1 MELGAVLAGLD
12 QLFAEARIEEI
23 EPYLLNA
30 YEMAAKEGDYG
41 SMLSI
46 TNELIGFSREV
57 CHYDQMIAYGQDAL
71 KLIDQMGI
79 QGSVPHATTLLNI
92 ANGLRAGGYLERSA
106 AIYDQVEALYQSL
119 LQPGDFGFADLYN
132 NRSLLYQEQ
141 EQYELAAEN
150 LNKALAIAETYPDR
164 VWEVATTNA
173 NLANTYIALAGQD
186 NNPIYLR
193 QAEQTAMRA
202 IAIYEQLGVKD
213 THFAAAVC
221 ALGKVYE
228 SDRAYGKAVSC
239 YRDAK
244 EAIRSTLGETDFYR
258 TVQGY
263 EEDADEK
270 MRRAGQ
276 VAEDYEI
283 RTEAVKE
290 QVTNRDATEEDN
302 KSVGEQKVDGESKPD
317 NEPELETDIKIGTS
331 TENVSEEEQLTEST
345 FEDVSESEISEQS
358 LAEIKPENS
367 SESENDI
374 HGLLL
379 SEEYYESVGAPMLTA
394 GYSNYYDRMTIGQI
408 GEGSDCYGF
417 DDEYSR
423 DHDWGPG
430 FSIWLEDTLYEEIGE
445 RLTQDYEALPKEW
458 KGYERL
464 TLLTGR
470 GRVGVHKT
478 SDYLKYYLGEQA
490 YKEWRNTGALSRSTM
505 AGLESYQLA
514 ALCNGRIY
522 HEGSD
527 CELIRLRK
535 YLMNYYDDSTLCILL
550 AEHIC
555 RFGQNA
561 QYNYHRMKQRGDD
574 LTAWMMLA
582 EGMKEALKVGYLC
595 NRIYAPHDKWLVKGA
610 EKFTRLPELTDSI
623 RSIYQAEIARV
634 QERTIDSSDVRT
646 KADYMESGN
655 HGMDSFSVEQMIDD
669 LAGMLLEE
677 LLDQGY
683 IGNARLI
690 AASDGYYLDNYLEHY
705 GPELQL
711 RSDYLQMSHEELV
724 EYIAKMEFKAFDQ
737 VKNEGGRA
745 DCQDDWYTFH
755 IMRTSQYTT
764 WTDEM
769 LVQYAVDF
777 QLALDRG
784 WNMIMEKYGRM
795 EASTVPEEWNEIK
808 HEFPEIP
815 EGKQRIM
822 EQIIQIQVGWME
834 AFAAQYPGMA
844 SNARR
849 IHTSEDQPWDTSY
862 ETYLRGEM
870 STYSDKMLKLYGQ
883 FIVGLVQEEK
893 NLAYKIMEETV
904 HRYGYADL
912 ADAAG
917 KLGNTNQ

>member
-1 MELGAVLAGLD
+1 MDIGAVLARLD

-30 YEMAAKEGDYG
+30 YERAAGEGDYG

-57 CHYDQMIAYGQDAL
+57 CHYDQMVAYGQDAL

-92 ANGLRAGGYLERSA
+92 ANGLRAGGYLERSSD
-106 AIYDQVEALYQSL
+106 IYDQVEELYQAL
-119 LQPGDFGFADLYN
+119 LAPGDFGFADLYN

-150 LNKALAIAETYPDR
+150 LNKALVIAESYPDR

-173 NLANTYIALAGQD
+173 NLANTYIALADQD
-186 NNPIYLR
+186 NNPIYLQ
-193 QAEQTAMRA
+193 QAEQTAQRA

-213 THFAAAVC
+213 THYGAAVC

-228 SDRAYGKAVSC
+228 ANREYGKAVTC
-239 YRDAK
+239 YQDAA

-263 EEDADEK
+263 EQAARERME
-270 MRRAGQ
+270 RAGQ
-276 VAEDYEI
+276 
-283 RTEAVKE
+283 R
-290 QVTNRDATEEDN
+290 EESRAA
-302 KSVGEQKVDGESKPD
+302 SVGNSVSIDSRSDQEGLTGDAPADAEQGKTQSEDELDDIGQDGKERQDSVPEESGPK
-317 NEPELETDIKIGTS
+317 G
-331 TENVSEEEQLTEST
+331 LT
-345 FEDVSESEISEQS
+345 ISR
-358 LAEIKPENS
+358 
-367 SESENDI
+367 
-374 HGLLL
+374 
-379 SEEYYESVGAPMLTA
+379 EYYEAVGLPMLKDKYA
-394 GYSNYYDRMTIGQI
+394 GYYDQMTIGHL

-417 DDEYSR
+417 DDVISR
-423 DHDWGPG
+423 DHDWGIG
-430 FSIWLEDTLYEEIGE
+430 FSIWLEDELYDQIGE
-445 RLTQDYEALPKEW
+445 SLTQDYEELPKTW
-458 KGYERL
+458 NGYERL

-470 GRVGVHKT
+470 HRIGVHKV
-478 SDYLKYYLGEQA
+478 SDYIKYYIGVKA
-490 YKEWRNTGALSRSTM
+490 YSEWKATGKLTRESFLQM
-505 AGLESYQLA
+505 ESYQLA
-514 ALCNGRIY
+514 VLCNGDIY
-522 HEGSD
+522 HVNDDS
-527 CELIRLRK
+527 ELIRLRQ
-535 YLMNYYDDSTLCILL
+535 YLMQFYDDSTLCVLL

-561 QYNYHRMKQRGDD
+561 QYNYSRMRQRGDD
-574 LTAWMMLA
+574 LSAWMMLA

-595 NRIYAPHDKWLVKGA
+595 NQIYAPHDKWLVKGA
-610 EKFTRLPELTDSI
+610 ETFTRLPELI
-623 RSIYQAEIARV
+623 EKIQSIYQAE
-634 QERTIDSSDVRT
+634 TIRLRNQDSITDPDQKNAEIV
-646 KADYMESGN
+646 D
-655 HGMDSFSVEQMIDD
+655 QMIEE
-669 LAGMLLEE
+669 LAVTLLEE
-677 LLDQGY
+677 LLEQGY

-690 AASDGYYLDNYLEHY
+690 TLSDGDYLDNYLEHY

-711 RSDYLQMSHEELV
+711 RSDYLQLSHEELT
-724 EYIAKMEFKAFDQ
+724 ETIAKLEFAAFDQ

-745 DCQDDWYTFH
+745 DCQDDWDTFH

-795 EASTVPEEWNEIK
+795 EASTVPEEWNSIK

-815 EGKQRIM
+815 DAKRQIM
-822 EQIIQIQVGWME
+822 EQIIGIQVEWME
-834 AFAAQYPGMA
+834 AFAKQYPGMA

-862 ETYLRGEM
+862 ETYLRGEL
-870 STYSDKMLKLYGQ
+870 STYSDKLLHLYGQ
-883 FIVGLVQEEK
+883 FIVGLVKEGK
-893 NLAYKIMEETV
+893 NLAYMIMEETV

-917 KLGNTNQ
+917 KLGE